1 MENIVKQGRL
11 VFAVAIIAFGV
22 ENLLCARYG
31 VSSPKVFSGH
41 TVLSVIPWVPAQAWL
56 GYLTGLFLILAGLSI
71 IANAKARLAATALG
85 VFFLLCVLLR
95 INFIWES
102 RTVSFELL
110 AMCGAA
116 LVLAGTLPSEA
127 RLAQP
132 WKSALDALITSGR
145 FIFGITLVIFGM
157 DHFLFLRFVASLV
170 PPWIPWHLFWAF
182 FFGCAMVAAGIS
194 IATKW
199 MGRWAAMLIGT
210 MFLVWFVVLHLPRT
224 LGLAAASGPGAPR
237 NPNEWSSAM
246 IALAMCGGSWI
257 CAWALSNG
265 LTDVAEA

>member
-56 GYLTGLFLILAGLSI
+56 GYLTGLFLILAGLSV

-110 AMCGAA
+110 AMCGSA

-132 WKSALDALITSGR
+132 WKSALDALIYVRTIHLRDHTGDFRHGSFPVSPVRRQPCATVDSLALVLGVFLWLRDGRRRYKHRNKMDGALGSDVDWNHVSG
-145 FIFGITLVIFGM
+145 LVRRSSPTANTWPRRRIG
-157 DHFLFLRFVASLV
+157 AGS
-170 PPWIPWHLFWAF
+170 
-182 FFGCAMVAAGIS
+182 AA
-194 IATKW
+194 
-199 MGRWAAMLIGT
+199 
-210 MFLVWFVVLHLPRT
+210 
-224 LGLAAASGPGAPR
+224 
-237 NPNEWSSAM
+237 
-246 IALAMCGGSWI
+246 
-257 CAWALSNG
+257 
-265 LTDVAEA
+265 